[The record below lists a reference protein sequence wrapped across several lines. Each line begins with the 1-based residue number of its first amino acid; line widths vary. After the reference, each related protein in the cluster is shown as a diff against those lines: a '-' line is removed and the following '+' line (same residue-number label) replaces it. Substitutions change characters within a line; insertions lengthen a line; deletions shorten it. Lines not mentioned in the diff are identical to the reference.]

1 MSSLNEI
8 RKRIS
13 AVNNTSKIT
22 QAMKLVATAKIQRQ
36 KADFIQIS
44 SYINELYEMLL
55 QLTKSTSYDS
65 VFVKKNKEANKNL
78 HILVSSSLGLCGP
91 YNINVAKHLINQI
104 SSDDDI
110 IVIGSKGYSYLKS
123 RGYKHQIVDY
133 YEFTN
138 SRPSHISLLPLS
150 QYVINNFALGNY
162 KNVYLTYTKYQNS
175 INFFPTT
182 SLILPLSRELFAS
195 NQEELKSLATYELND
210 ENKIIDFIPNRHRI
224 VNKLIPFLTSSMI
237 IAAMIESQLCEYS
250 SRRNAMESATD
261 NAKGLIDNL
270 KLEYNQARQE
280 KITQEINEIVA
291 GS

>member
-8 RKRIS
+8 RKRIN

-36 KADFIQIS
+36 KADFIEIS
-44 SYINELYEMLL
+44 SYINELYELL
-55 QLTKSTSYDS
+55 MQLTKSTSYDS
-65 VFVKKNKEANKNL
+65 VFVKKNNQANKNL
-78 HILVSSSLGLCGP
+78 HIMISSSLGLCGP
-91 YNINVAKHLINQI
+91 YNINVAKHLITNLKPN
-104 SSDDDI
+104 DEI

-123 RGYKHQIVDY
+123 RGYKEQIIDH
-133 YEFTN
+133 YEFST
-138 SRPSHISLLPLS
+138 SHPSHIALLPLS
-150 QYVINNFALGNY
+150 QFIINNFALGNY
-162 KNVYLTYTKYQNS
+162 QNVYLNYTKYQNS
-175 INFFPTT
+175 INFIPTT
-182 SLILPLSRELFAS
+182 SLILPLSRSLFSS
-195 NQEELKSLATYELND
+195 NQDELKSLATYELNA

-250 SRRNAMESATD
+250 SRRNTMESATD
-261 NAKGLIDNL
+261 NAKELIDNL